1 MKLQIFTDGAS
12 RGNPGP
18 SGIGIVIKESKK
30 TILEISD
37 YLGKTTN
44 NIAEY
49 IACLRGLTEALVLGA
64 KEVELFA
71 DSELLVKQLNGEYK
85 VKNEG
90 IQPIFSQIQS
100 IIKNFKKFS
109 VHHTVRD
116 GNKHADELANKGI
129 DEHYKKDSPL
139 FQ

>member
-1 MKLQIFTDGAS
+1 MKVQVYTDGAC

-18 SGIGIVIKESKK
+18 SGIGVVIKHGNK

-49 IACLRGLTEALVLGA
+49 MACLRGLTEALRLKA
-64 KEVELFA
+64 TEVELYA
-71 DSELLVKQLNGEYK
+71 DSELLVKQIKGEYR

-90 IQPIFSQIQS
+90 LIPLHSQIKS
-100 IIKNFKKFS
+100 LICKFKSFKIT
-109 VHHTVRD
+109 HTLRH
-116 GNKHADELANKGI
+116 GNEHADELANRGI
-129 DEHYKKDSPL
+129 DEH
-139 FQ
+139 FVV

>member
-1 MKLQIFTDGAS
+1 MKVQIFCDGAS

-18 SGIGIVIKESKK
+18 AGIGVVLKDGHK
-30 TILEISD
+30 TLLEISD

-49 IACLRGLTEALVLGA
+49 AACLRGLTEALILGA
-64 KEVELFA
+64 KEVEVHA

-100 IIKNFKKFS
+100 LIKKFKHFS
-109 VHHTVRD
+109 VTHTLRD
-116 GNKHADELANKGI
+116 GNKHADELANRGI

-139 FQ
+139 FS